1 MTYSTNWHYEVD
13 ETDGNTIRIFDGTS
27 EVPFIL
33 QPHWPDGTPWAT
45 KQEAENWA
53 TATIA
58 SNNPDEPM
66 DAGFSPSQPLV
77 AKKTPQ
83 ELAAMRLQ
91 ATGLTVDDLKALLGL

>member
-1 MTYSTNWHYEVD
+1 MTYSTSWYYEVD

-33 QPHWPDGTPWAT
+33 QPHWPDGTAWAS

-58 SNNPDEPM
+58 ANNPDEPM
-66 DAGFSPSQPLV
+66 EAGPSPSQPLV

-83 ELAAMRLQ
+83 ELAEMRLQ
-91 ATGLTVDDLKALLGL
+91 ATGLTVEDLKALLGL